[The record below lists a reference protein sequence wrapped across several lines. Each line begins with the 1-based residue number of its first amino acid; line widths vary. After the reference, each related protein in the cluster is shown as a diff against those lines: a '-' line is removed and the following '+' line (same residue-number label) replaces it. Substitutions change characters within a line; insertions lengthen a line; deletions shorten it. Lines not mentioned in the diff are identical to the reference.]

1 RHDQARGELTAFE
14 ALPDEQK
21 AAQYPA
27 VLESLHKRGLLNDQE
42 YGEWLQQNPAYPGS
56 DAMKFGINHLA
67 TGAQLAK
74 EEMER
79 RNAASGETTA
89 AARPNAAETRATE
102 GAPQAGQPQVPNTNP
117 DLRANAPKTAQEYQ
131 QRIDALP
138 HGVATRILAAVPVDK
153 FDPTTF
159 T

>member
-1 RHDQARGELTAFE
+1 
-14 ALPDEQK
+14 
-21 AAQYPA
+21 
-27 VLESLHKRGLLNDQE
+27 
-42 YGEWLQQNPAYPGS
+42 
-56 DAMKFGINHLA
+56 

-79 RNAASGETTA
+79 RNAASAETTA
-89 AARPNAAETRATE
+89 AARTKIAET
-102 GAPQAGQPQVPNTNP
+102 GASKEAREAGQQQFQNTIS
-117 DLRANAPKTAQEYQ
+117 DLGANAPKTAQEYQ

-159 T
+159 TKQVRQLGMTPEQQTQAAQAEANAAQTKAHQDEVAPHT